1 MADRYASGTSVPAD
15 RSRAEIERTLQ
26 RFGADQF
33 MYGWGDGA
41 AVIGFRIA
49 GRAVRLTLPM
59 PDDNDPMIA
68 LTPAGRERSASQRQE
83 EFEKEVRRRWRSLA
97 AVIKAKLV
105 AVSDGISSVER
116 EFFADL
122 ILPSG
127 QTMLEHV
134 APQLAEGRLPE
145 LMPGA
150 PS

>member
-1 MADRYASGTSVPAD
+1 MPAD

-33 MYGWGDGA
+33 MYGWGDGT

-59 PDDNDPMIA
+59 PDEHDPMIA

-83 EFEKEVRRRWRSLA
+83 EYEKEVRRRWRSLA

-134 APQLAEGRLPE
+134 SPQLAEGRLPE
-145 LMPGA
+145 LMPGRE
-150 PS
+150 